1 MSLKDVAEESFMV
14 KFGRPL
20 FWSRLENSEEV
31 DRVPGNIVHFARTKL
46 IGRSNILPPGVSL
59 LERRHNGLLAA
70 IGTRILFEFDTS
82 REESRTREMQLVEGH
97 MRIVYSI
104 PVDRQYIRSGYP
116 SEPIL
121 AEAAAHEMNSEERPI
136 INILSSFID
145 NGLIYKGDRGGLVA
159 RLILTQAYDKAI
171 QTSHPQPWKYSQ
183 GVTVAAFL
191 TALISEKYI
200 EDVLN
205 CTSNDG
211 KTPLKEAFKNA
222 YIRFTHFV
230 QNGKDNKIDTDV
242 ALAGIVRGMAL
253 QITRNESIVD
263 IMIPIALREDR
274 LREEIMTGIL
284 IQVKDKAAIEAVD
297 INADELHFFPPD
309 CEGPRPYITIVMQLG
324 LQTASDI
331 RHFHELWSPSRVVTK
346 QSHRTPQSM
355 GNSLHP
361 RYHINIRGC
370 SGAVYGVVNNEDAYA
385 KVVAPHNIIAD
396 HPKKSPRNLAAL
408 RRLKPVWQRNKQC
421 SEWIGVSALQRE
433 QAGGGDEVLPVQAEG
448 DGCPTTRM
456 KS

>member
-31 DRVPGNIVHFARTKL
+31 DRVPGNIVHFARIKL

-145 NGLIYKGDRGGLVA
+145 NGLIYKGGGLVA
-159 RLILTQAYDKAI
+159 RLILAQAYDKAI

-183 GVTVAAFL
+183 GVTVAAFF

-200 EDVLN
+200 GRWQDSAKGGFQERVH
-205 CTSNDG
+205 S
-211 KTPLKEAFKNA
+211 
-222 YIRFTHFV
+222 
-230 QNGKDNKIDTDV
+230 
-242 ALAGIVRGMAL
+242 
-253 QITRNESIVD
+253 
-263 IMIPIALREDR
+263 
-274 LREEIMTGIL
+274 
-284 IQVKDKAAIEAVD
+284 
-297 INADELHFFPPD
+297 
-309 CEGPRPYITIVMQLG
+309 
-324 LQTASDI
+324 
-331 RHFHELWSPSRVVTK
+331 FHTL
-346 QSHRTPQSM
+346 
-355 GNSLHP
+355 
-361 RYHINIRGC
+361 C
-370 SGAVYGVVNNEDAYA
+370 SKRQGQQD
-385 KVVAPHNIIAD
+385 
-396 HPKKSPRNLAAL
+396 
-408 RRLKPVWQRNKQC
+408 
-421 SEWIGVSALQRE
+421 
-433 QAGGGDEVLPVQAEG
+433 
-448 DGCPTTRM
+448 
-456 KS
+456 